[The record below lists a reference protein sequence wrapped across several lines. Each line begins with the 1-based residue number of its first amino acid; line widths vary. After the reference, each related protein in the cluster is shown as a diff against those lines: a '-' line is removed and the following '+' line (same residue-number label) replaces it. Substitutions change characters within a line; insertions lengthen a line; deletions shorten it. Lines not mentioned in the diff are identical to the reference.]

1 MLESGTS
8 NGETNTMN
16 HILPFLMAGVISASV
31 ARAGDVQV
39 KAVLATSLDGEPVT
53 TATPDTPK
61 LFTLSKTKGAQTA
74 TEYAVS

>member
-1 MLESGTS
+1 
-8 NGETNTMN
+8 
-16 HILPFLMAGVISASV
+16 MAGVISASV

-39 KAVLATSLDGEPVT
+39 EAVLATSLDCEPVT